1 MISGNLFLYLC
12 TKNNFGHMPV
22 KSYKDIQ
29 KLVKIGHSKT
39 MTVNKWLNG
48 PNIKHGMV
56 KHIGPGDAYT
66 N

>member
-1 MISGNLFLYLC
+1 
-12 TKNNFGHMPV
+12 MPV

-48 PNIKHGMV
+48 PNIKHDMV
-56 KHIGPGDAYT
+56 KHIGPDDAYT